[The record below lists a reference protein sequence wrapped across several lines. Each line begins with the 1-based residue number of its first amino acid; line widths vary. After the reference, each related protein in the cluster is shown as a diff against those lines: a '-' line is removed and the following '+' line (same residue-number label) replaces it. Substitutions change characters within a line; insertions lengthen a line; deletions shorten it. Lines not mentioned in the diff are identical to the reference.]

1 MEDDGGQRALIAQA
15 LASHGPNWSLEF
27 AGTGEEALERLQ
39 TELFDAVLLA
49 HQLPDTSGMEVLR
62 QIESRKLDVAVVFN
76 VPFGNE
82 QLAAE
87 TLEAGATDYV
97 QRSDVM
103 YPHLASVLHSS
114 AQVQHIKRQMQQ
126 THHEVVQA
134 ERQSALNQLSLSL
147 RHEINNPLAA
157 LCGYAELLLK
167 EVKDKP
173 EIRRR
178 IQQIYD
184 EAMRIRDVVRR
195 TEHVKDET
203 QEYLPGMKMIR
214 LSNPD
219 EAPPESE
226 KKTER

>member
-1 MEDDGGQRALIAQA
+1 MIVEDDGGQRALIAQT
-15 LASHGPNWSLEF
+15 LASQGPNWSLEF
-27 AGTGEEALERLQ
+27 AGTGGEALERLQ

-49 HQLPDTSGMEVLR
+49 HQLPDMSGMNVLR
-62 QIESRKLDVAVVFN
+62 EIVSLNLDAAVVFN

-87 TLEAGATDYV
+87 VLEAGATDYV
-97 QRSDVM
+97 QKSDVM
-103 YPHLASVLHSS
+103 YPHLAAVLSSS
-114 AQVQHIKRQMQQ
+114 AQIQHIKREMRQ
-126 THHEVVQA
+126 THHEVVRA

-173 EIRRR
+173 EVRRR
-178 IQQIYD
+178 VQQIYD

-195 TEHVKDET
+195 TEHVKDQT

-214 LSNPD
+214 LNKPED
-219 EAPPESE
+219 ENKSE
-226 KKTER
+226 K